1 MGFETF
7 GRVSFTADT
16 KAAAFVDYLAQGKVM
31 GTRCKSCGTFYFPP
45 KLDCPTCL
53 KSDTEWVEVPSNGK
67 LLTYSTVRYEPTG
80 FEGDAPYTI
89 AVGEFGN
96 GVRIFSRLSKDIKE
110 ADIKVGMKLKV
121 AAVKLPGDRISY
133 EFQQV

>member
-16 KAAAFVDYLAQGKVM
+16 KAAAFVDYLGQGKVM
-31 GTRCKSCGTFYFPP
+31 GTRCKQCGNFYFPP
-45 KLDCPTCL
+45 KMDCPSCL
-53 KSDTEWVEVPSNGK
+53 GSEVEWVEVPPDGR
-67 LLTYSTVRYEPTG
+67 LLTFSTVRYEPTG

-110 ADIKVGMKLKV
+110 TEIKVGLKLKV
-121 AAVKLPGDRISY
+121 VPVKLANDRISF
-133 EFQQV
+133 EFQKA